1 MMPCDNMLA
10 QLFKSFILLKYN
22 IIKFD
27 NEMAPWYLFLEF
39 SLLNYHVFKAC
50 SFHMIYI
57 LTLQTGLEET
67 NSNRLQPMT

>member
-39 SLLNYHVFKAC
+39 SLLN
-50 SFHMIYI
+50 
-57 LTLQTGLEET
+57 
-67 NSNRLQPMT
+67 